1 MFKYLKS
8 LIETDTG
15 KSSKSF
21 ALVMSTLISFIAGLT
36 VCFVICFDVLTNGYV
51 KTDLE
56 STGIFMLCM
65 GGYMAGSGVAKIFG
79 DRSFYRSR
87 RFDDID
93 YNDDSRA
100 DKRNGDDGAELLGD
114 A

>member
-1 MFKYLKS
+1 
-8 LIETDTG
+8 
-15 KSSKSF
+15 
-21 ALVMSTLISFIAGLT
+21 
-36 VCFVICFDVLTNGYV
+36 
-51 KTDLE
+51 
-56 STGIFMLCM
+56 MLCM